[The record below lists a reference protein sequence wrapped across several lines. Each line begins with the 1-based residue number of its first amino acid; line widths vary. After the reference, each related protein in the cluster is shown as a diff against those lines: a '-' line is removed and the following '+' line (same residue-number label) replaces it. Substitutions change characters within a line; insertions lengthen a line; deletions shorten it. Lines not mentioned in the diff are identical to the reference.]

1 MRPRFPAASSR
12 SPGDRRGFAIPAVIF
27 LLLFLTFMTASAY
40 QLVRLDALMTR
51 YDVEIG
57 RAEGIGWAALDRFE
71 GESLGVPADT
81 TVYALDGGVAVV
93 SSRRLFRQ
101 SRRRWMYVLTASA
114 SYADPRSGELQAERV
129 ARRYATLQH
138 PVKAV
143 AAFSA
148 VSGQLSVNGG
158 GTVDGNDAAGS
169 SACSAMTGAIG
180 GGMGIG
186 TGGNG
191 HFEGSPR
198 TISASS
204 RDEALGLLDVGP
216 GAWATLMDPG
226 LAMDYDA
233 GDPWPDFTALP
244 ADTFPTIRVSGDL
257 AATSAH
263 SGRGLLVV
271 GGTLRLGGSF
281 TWDGI
286 ILAGDFAHDTGS
298 PSFTVR
304 GLMVTGFG
312 PLAGTIAV
320 ETGADVQYHRCHVTS
335 AGLRLARL
343 EPLPNTSWDAP

>member
-1 MRPRFPAASSR
+1 MRPRFPPASSR
-12 SPGDRRGFAIPAVIF
+12 SPRDRRGFAIPAVVF
-27 LLLFLTFMTASAY
+27 LLLFLTFMTATAY

-51 YDVEIG
+51 YDVEIS
-57 RAEGIGWAALDRFE
+57 RAEGIGWAALDRFQ
-71 GESLGVPADT
+71 GRSLGVPADT
-81 TVYALDGGVAVV
+81 TVYGLDGGVAVV

-101 SRRRWMYVLTASA
+101 SRRRWMYVLAAAA
-114 SYADPRSGELQAERV
+114 SYADPRSDESQVERV
-129 ARRYATLQH
+129 ARRYATLRH

-148 VSGQLSVNGG
+148 VSGQLNVSGG

-169 SACSAMTGAIG
+169 SACSTMTGAIG

-186 TGGNG
+186 IGGDG
-191 HFEGSPR
+191 HFNGTPR

-204 RDEALGLLDVGP
+204 TDEALGLLEMGP

-233 GDPWPDFTALP
+233 GDPWPDFATLP
-244 ADTFPTIRVSGDL
+244 ADSFPTIRVTGDL

-286 ILAGDFAHDTGS
+286 ILAGDFAHDDLS

-304 GLMVTGFG
+304 GLIVTGFG
-312 PLAGTIAV
+312 PLAGSVSV
-320 ETGADVQYHRCHVTS
+320 ETGAQVQYHRCHVTS

-343 EPLPNTSWDAP
+343 EPLANTSWDAP